1 MIRTIVPDPIVRGP
15 GTIEDLGTLGGP
27 SSFGL
32 AINARGHISGVSYR
46 SYADPHSSGVH
57 AFRYDG
63 FGLIDVGA
71 LPTSNFSWGYGI
83 NDDDAIVGPSLV
95 DVGGDTVSHA
105 FLASAT
111 LTLTDLGTLGGEF
124 SFAHDINNQGQV
136 TGEASIQTGETHAFL
151 WTSGAMQDL
160 GTLGGNY
167 SVGRSINDLGQIAG
181 ESRIDAG
188 DTTRAF
194 RFTESTGMISLGAL
208 GGKNSSAYGINNS
221 GQIVGESDTGLIPIP
236 YPVGRRLKGFLF
248 FGTHAFLWTEGI
260 GMTDLG
266 HLGGGTSRATAIN
279 NNGVVVGTSTL
290 IDGTSHAFHWTKRGG
305 MIDLNTLLPI
315 NSGWILYEAD
325 GVNDRDQITGN
336 GLHNGNVHGFRWDPP
351 EIVSVP

>member
-1 MIRTIVPDPIVRGP
+1 MIRTIVPDPILSGP

-32 AINARGHISGVSYR
+32 AINASGHISGVSYR

-83 NDDDAIVGPSLV
+83 NDEDVIVGPSLV

-105 FLASAT
+105 FLAGAT
-111 LTLTDLGTLGGEF
+111 LTLTDLGTLGGDF

-151 WTSGAMQDL
+151 WTSGDMQDV

-167 SVGRSINDLGQIAG
+167 SVGRSINDHGQIAG
-181 ESRIDAG
+181 ESRIGAG

-194 RFTESTGMISLGAL
+194 CFTEGTGMISLGAL

-221 GQIVGESDTGLIPIP
+221 GQIVGETDTGPLV
-236 YPVGRRLKGFLF
+236 YPVGLRAKGFLF
-248 FGTHAFLWTEGI
+248 FGTHAFLWTEGV
-260 GMTDLG
+260 GMKDLG
-266 HLGGGTSRATAIN
+266 HLSGGTSRATAVN
-279 NNGVVVGTSTL
+279 NDGVVVGTSTL
-290 IDGTSHAFHWTKRGG
+290 LDGTSHAFRWTDRGG
-305 MIDLNTLLPI
+305 MIDLNTLLPT

-325 GVNDRDQITGN
+325 GVNDRGQITGN
-336 GLHNGNVHGFRWDPP
+336 GLRNGNVHAFRWDPP

>member
-1 MIRTIVPDPIVRGP
+1 MIRTIVPDPILSGP

-32 AINARGHISGVSYR
+32 AINASGHISGVSYR

-83 NDDDAIVGPSLV
+83 NDEDVIVGPSFV
-95 DVGGDTVSHA
+95 DVGGDTVAHA

-111 LTLTDLGTLGGEF
+111 PTLTDLGTLGGDF
-124 SFAHDINNQGQV
+124 SFAHDINNQAQV
-136 TGEASIQTGETHAFL
+136 TGEASIQIGETHAFL
-151 WTSGAMQDL
+151 WTSGDMQDI

-167 SVGRSINDLGQIAG
+167 SVGRSINDRGQIAG
-181 ESRIDAG
+181 ASRIGAG
-188 DTTRAF
+188 ETTRAF
-194 RFTESTGMISLGAL
+194 RFTEGTGMISLGAL

-221 GQIVGESDTGLIPIP
+221 GQIVGETDTGPLV
-236 YPVGRRLKGFLF
+236 YPGGLRSKGFLF

-260 GMTDLG
+260 GMKDLG
-266 HLGGGTSRATAIN
+266 HLGGGTSRATAVN
-279 NNGVVVGTSTL
+279 NDGVVVGTSTL
-290 IDGTSHAFHWTKRGG
+290 LDGTSHAFRWTDRGG

-325 GVNDRDQITGN
+325 GVNDRGQITGN
-336 GLHNGNVHGFRWDPP
+336 GLHNGNVHAFRWDPR